1 MAQPNVPP
9 HDERPYGFMER
20 ELAFKLMAAH
30 ALVHHEYFEHLRR
43 DPETAAAELHIRLTA
58 QDLDDLRNQVDWQH
72 PAGSAPHTRRPLKME
87 MGTHAGASEQEL

>member
-1 MAQPNVPP
+1 MARQNVPP

-30 ALVHHEYFEHLRR
+30 ALVDHEYFEHLRR

-58 QDLDDLRNQVDWQH
+58 EDLDYLRNQVDWEH
-72 PAGSAPHTRRPLKME
+72 LAGNAPHIRRSLKLE
-87 MGTHAGASEQEL
+87 MVTNSW